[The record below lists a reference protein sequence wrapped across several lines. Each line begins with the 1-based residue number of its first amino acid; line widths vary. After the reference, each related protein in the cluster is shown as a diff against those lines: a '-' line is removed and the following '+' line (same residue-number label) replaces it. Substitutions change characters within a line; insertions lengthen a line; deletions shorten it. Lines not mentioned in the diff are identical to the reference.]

1 MGLVSRAKMKT
12 KHDLEKYSALGARQS
27 CNRLL
32 VWTYRPDMHSM
43 DFFCTCTCSHS
54 CPHCT
59 PMYKEAEQHP
69 PFKLQ
74 HQIVSKGSRGA

>member
-32 VWTYRPDMHSM
+32 VWTYGPDMHSM
-43 DFFCTCTCSHS
+43 DFFLHMHLLSLLPPLYSHV
-54 CPHCT
+54 
-59 PMYKEAEQHP
+59 QR
-69 PFKLQ
+69 
-74 HQIVSKGSRGA
+74 SRTISSI